1 MKHPARVLLFGP
13 SGQVGSQFVSLA
25 RSSFEVVPVDRAQ
38 CDLTDSQ
45 AVRETVLRTKPDA
58 VVNAAAYTAVD
69 KAETDESACFAVN
82 AEAPGAMAKAAK
94 ELGIPLIHYST
105 DYVFDG
111 QKTGMYLEDDPTGPL
126 GVYGRT
132 KLAGEQ
138 QIAEHAGEYVVL
150 RTSWVY
156 GAEGNNFLRTMLR
169 LGAQRPELRIV
180 SDQVGSPTAA
190 KEIASATL
198 RVLEQAR
205 ANHAA
210 LPSGIFHMTASG
222 STSWFGFA
230 EQIFALAELE
240 TKPVLVP
247 IATSEYPTPARR
259 PQNSVLSND
268 RFAKTFG
275 FRLAEWQQPL
285 REVMTAMRQA
295 QHA

>member
-105 DYVFDG
+105 DYVFNG

>member
-13 SGQVGSQFVSLA
+13 SGQVGSQFLSLA

-105 DYVFDG
+105 DYVFNG